1 MFIIFLKVSG
11 NSLILPKKVE
21 NPEKMIRYTQ
31 LRWSTIFAENASD
44 LLTVVLKD
52 SGIERTFET
61 VMSVYDSQAL
71 DPHVNRERFR
81 EEWFE

>member
-1 MFIIFLKVSG
+1 
-11 NSLILPKKVE
+11 
-21 NPEKMIRYTQ
+21 MIRYTQ

-44 LLTVVLKD
+44 LLTVILKD
-52 SGIERTFET
+52 CGIERTFEI

-81 EEWFE
+81 DEWFE